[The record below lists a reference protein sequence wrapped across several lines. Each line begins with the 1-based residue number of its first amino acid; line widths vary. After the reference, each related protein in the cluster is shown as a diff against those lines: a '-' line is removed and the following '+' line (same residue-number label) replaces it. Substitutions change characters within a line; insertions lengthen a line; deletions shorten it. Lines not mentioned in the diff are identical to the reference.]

1 MYSINRK
8 QYDVSW
14 FKPVCKAYRDSSY
27 SLYVI
32 QKKEKEK
39 KDEKIT
45 TLVLSLVLVLAMSIT
60 AFAATPN
67 DDVKAALKEAGVTGE
82 YYDQAVKFLAN
93 NELTAEQAT
102 AVKNE
107 IKAAKATAGDAKS
120 VADLSADQISKIKAN
135 IETAAHAVGAKV
147 SFADKT
153 ISVTDA
159 KGTQY
164 TVSSN
169 PVKATGAT
177 TTATVAGIAVLAMGL
192 VACGVAVSKKRFA

>member
-1 MYSINRK
+1 MK
-8 QYDVSW
+8 
-14 FKPVCKAYRDSSY
+14 
-27 SLYVI
+27 
-32 QKKEKEK
+32 
-39 KDEKIT
+39 KIT

-102 AVKNE
+102 AGE
-107 IKAAKATAGDAKS
+107 AKS

-135 IETAAHAVGAKV
+135 IETAAAKVGAKV

>member
-1 MYSINRK
+1 MK
-8 QYDVSW
+8 
-14 FKPVCKAYRDSSY
+14 
-27 SLYVI
+27 
-32 QKKEKEK
+32 
-39 KDEKIT
+39 KIT

-60 AFAATPN
+60 AFAAIPN
-67 DDVKAALKEAGVTGE
+67 DDVKAALTEAGVTGE

-107 IKAAKATAGDAKS
+107 IKAAKATAG
-120 VADLSADQISKIKAN
+120 LSADQISKIKAN
-135 IETAAHAVGAKV
+135 IETAAAKVGAKV

>member
-1 MYSINRK
+1 MFNLQR
-8 QYDVSW
+8 
-14 FKPVCKAYRDSSY
+14 FFHR
-27 SLYVI
+27 
-32 QKKEKEK
+32 
-39 KDEKIT
+39 
-45 TLVLSLVLVLAMSIT
+45 LVLSLVLVLAMSIT

-93 NELTAEQAT
+93 NELTAEQAE
-102 AVKNE
+102 AVVYQVKEAKKN
-107 IKAAKATAGDAKS
+107 AGDAKS
-120 VADLSADQISKIKAN
+120 VADLSADQISKIKTNITIAAN
-135 IETAAHAVGAKV
+135 AVGAKV
-147 SFADKT
+147 SFANKT

>member
-1 MYSINRK
+1 MK
-8 QYDVSW
+8 
-14 FKPVCKAYRDSSY
+14 
-27 SLYVI
+27 
-32 QKKEKEK
+32 
-39 KDEKIT
+39 KIT

-67 DDVKAALKEAGVTGE
+67 DEVKAALTEAGVTGE

-120 VADLSADQISKIKAN
+120 VADLISKIKAN

>member
-1 MYSINRK
+1 MK
-8 QYDVSW
+8 
-14 FKPVCKAYRDSSY
+14 
-27 SLYVI
+27 
-32 QKKEKEK
+32 
-39 KDEKIT
+39 KIT

-67 DDVKAALKEAGVTGE
+67 DDVKAALTEAGVTGE

-107 IKAAKATAGDAKS
+107 IKAAKATAGEAKS
-120 VADLSADQISKIKAN
+120 VADLSADQISKTNITVAAN
-135 IETAAHAVGAKV
+135 AVGAKV

>member
-1 MYSINRK
+1 M
-8 QYDVSW
+8 
-14 FKPVCKAYRDSSY
+14 F
-27 SLYVI
+27 I
-32 QKKEKEK
+32 QKKKRRK

-67 DDVKAALKEAGVTGE
+67 DDVKAALTEAGVTGE

-107 IKAAKATAGDAKS
+107 IKAAKATAGEAKS

-135 IETAAHAVGAKV
+135 IETAAAKVGAKV

-164 TVSSN
+164 HL
-169 PVKATGAT
+169 
-177 TTATVAGIAVLAMGL
+177 IQLRLQELLQQLLLLVLL
-192 VACGVAVSKKRFA
+192 Y

>member
-1 MYSINRK
+1 MK
-8 QYDVSW
+8 
-14 FKPVCKAYRDSSY
+14 
-27 SLYVI
+27 
-32 QKKEKEK
+32 
-39 KDEKIT
+39 KIT

-93 NELTAEQAT
+93 NELTAEQVYQ
-102 AVKNE
+102 VKE
-107 IKAAKATAGDAKS
+107 AKKNAGDAKS
-120 VADLSADQISKIKAN
+120 VADLSADQISKIKTNITIAAN
-135 IETAAHAVGAKV
+135 AVGAKV
-147 SFADKT
+147 SFANKT

>member
-1 MYSINRK
+1 MK
-8 QYDVSW
+8 
-14 FKPVCKAYRDSSY
+14 
-27 SLYVI
+27 
-32 QKKEKEK
+32 
-39 KDEKIT
+39 KIT

-93 NELTAEQAT
+93 NELTAEQAE
-102 AVKNE
+102 AKKN
-107 IKAAKATAGDAKS
+107 AGDAKS
-120 VADLSADQISKIKAN
+120 VADLSADQISKIKTNITIAAN
-135 IETAAHAVGAKV
+135 AVGAKV

>member
-1 MYSINRK
+1 MK
-8 QYDVSW
+8 
-14 FKPVCKAYRDSSY
+14 
-27 SLYVI
+27 
-32 QKKEKEK
+32 
-39 KDEKIT
+39 KIT

-102 AVKNE
+102 AVKM
-107 IKAAKATAGDAKS
+107 KSRQLRQLLVMAKS

-135 IETAAHAVGAKV
+135 IETAAAKVGAKV
-147 SFADKT
+147 SFANKT

>member
-1 MYSINRK
+1 MAFDSLSEKLQNI
-8 QYDVSW
+8 
-14 FKPVCKAYRDSSY
+14 FKNLRGKGR
-27 SLYVI
+27 
-32 QKKEKEK
+32 
-39 KDEKIT
+39 
-45 TLVLSLVLVLAMSIT
+45 LSEA
-60 AFAATPN
+60 
-67 DDVKAALKEAGVTGE
+67 DVKAALKEAGVTGE

-107 IKAAKATAGDAKS
+107 IKAAKATAGEAKS

-135 IETAAHAVGAKV
+135 IETAAAKVGAKV

-169 PVKATGAT
+169 PVKGVMNHITVTLLNLNLFALSVKENLVIFISQITIIYNLFCITNKQAAT
-177 TTATVAGIAVLAMGL
+177 LN
-192 VACGVAVSKKRFA
+192 K

>member
-1 MYSINRK
+1 MK
-8 QYDVSW
+8 
-14 FKPVCKAYRDSSY
+14 
-27 SLYVI
+27 
-32 QKKEKEK
+32 
-39 KDEKIT
+39 KIT

-67 DDVKAALKEAGVTGE
+67 DDVKAALTEAGVTGE

-93 NELTAEQAT
+93 NELTA
-102 AVKNE
+102 VKNE
-107 IKAAKATAGDAKS
+107 IKAAKATAGEAKS

-135 IETAAHAVGAKV
+135 IETAAAKVGAKV

>member
-1 MYSINRK
+1 MK
-8 QYDVSW
+8 
-14 FKPVCKAYRDSSY
+14 
-27 SLYVI
+27 
-32 QKKEKEK
+32 
-39 KDEKIT
+39 KIT

-67 DDVKAALKEAGVTGE
+67 DDVKAALTEAGVTGE

-102 AVKNE
+102 AGE
-107 IKAAKATAGDAKS
+107 AKS

-135 IETAAHAVGAKV
+135 IETAAAKVGAKV

>member
-1 MYSINRK
+1 MK
-8 QYDVSW
+8 
-14 FKPVCKAYRDSSY
+14 
-27 SLYVI
+27 
-32 QKKEKEK
+32 
-39 KDEKIT
+39 KIT

-67 DDVKAALKEAGVTGE
+67 DEVKAALTEAGVTGE

-93 NELTAEQAT
+93 NELTAEQ
-102 AVKNE
+102 
-107 IKAAKATAGDAKS
+107 ATAGDAKS

-164 TVSSN
+164 AVSSN

>member
-1 MYSINRK
+1 MK
-8 QYDVSW
+8 
-14 FKPVCKAYRDSSY
+14 
-27 SLYVI
+27 
-32 QKKEKEK
+32 
-39 KDEKIT
+39 KIT

-67 DDVKAALKEAGVTGE
+67 DEVKAALTEAGE

>member
-1 MYSINRK
+1 MK
-8 QYDVSW
+8 
-14 FKPVCKAYRDSSY
+14 
-27 SLYVI
+27 
-32 QKKEKEK
+32 
-39 KDEKIT
+39 KIT

-67 DDVKAALKEAGVTGE
+67 DDVKE

-107 IKAAKATAGDAKS
+107 IKAAKATAGEAKS

-135 IETAAHAVGAKV
+135 IETAAAKVGAKV

>member
-1 MYSINRK
+1 MK
-8 QYDVSW
+8 
-14 FKPVCKAYRDSSY
+14 
-27 SLYVI
+27 
-32 QKKEKEK
+32 
-39 KDEKIT
+39 KIT

-67 DDVKAALKEAGVTGE
+67 DEVKAALTEAGVTGTYFDE
-82 YYDQAVKFLAN
+82 AVKFLAN
-93 NELTAEQAT
+93 NTLTADQAEVVV
-102 AVKNE
+102 AQ
-107 IKAAKATAGDAKS
+107 IKEAKKTAGEAKS

-135 IETAAHAVGAKV
+135 IETAAAKVDAKV
-147 SFADKT
+147 SFDNKT

-159 KGTQY
+159 KGNPY

>member
-1 MYSINRK
+1 MITGT
-8 QYDVSW
+8 
-14 FKPVCKAYRDSSY
+14 
-27 SLYVI
+27 LY
-32 QKKEKEK
+32 
-39 KDEKIT
+39 
-45 TLVLSLVLVLAMSIT
+45 
-60 AFAATPN
+60 FPAA
-67 DDVKAALKEAGVTGE
+67 
-82 YYDQAVKFLAN
+82 
-93 NELTAEQAT
+93 

>member
-1 MYSINRK
+1 MK
-8 QYDVSW
+8 
-14 FKPVCKAYRDSSY
+14 
-27 SLYVI
+27 
-32 QKKEKEK
+32 
-39 KDEKIT
+39 KIT

-93 NELTAEQAT
+93 NELTAEQAE
-102 AVKNE
+102 AVVYQVKEAKKN
-107 IKAAKATAGDAKS
+107 AGDAKS
-120 VADLSADQISKIKAN
+120 VADQISKIKTNITIAAN
-135 IETAAHAVGAKV
+135 AAGAKV

>member
-1 MYSINRK
+1 M
-8 QYDVSW
+8 
-14 FKPVCKAYRDSSY
+14 F
-27 SLYVI
+27 I
-32 QKKEKEK
+32 QKKKRRK
-39 KDEKIT
+39 KDEIIT

-67 DDVKAALKEAGVTGE
+67 DDVKAALTEAGVTGE

-107 IKAAKATAGDAKS
+107 IKAAKATAGEAKS

-135 IETAAHAVGAKV
+135 IETAAAKVGAKV

>member
-1 MYSINRK
+1 MK
-8 QYDVSW
+8 
-14 FKPVCKAYRDSSY
+14 
-27 SLYVI
+27 
-32 QKKEKEK
+32 
-39 KDEKIT
+39 KIT

-67 DDVKAALKEAGVTGE
+67 DDVKAALDKAGVTGT
-82 YYDQAVKFLAN
+82 YLDQAVKFLAN
-93 NELTAEQAT
+93 NTLTAEQAKVVV
-102 AVKNE
+102 AQIE
-107 IKAAKATAGDAKS
+107 EAKTTAGDAKS
-120 VADLSADQISKIKAN
+120 VSDLSADQISKIKAN
-135 IETAAHAVGAKV
+135 IEAAAKEVGAKV
-147 SFADKT
+147 SFANKT

>member
-1 MYSINRK
+1 MK
-8 QYDVSW
+8 
-14 FKPVCKAYRDSSY
+14 
-27 SLYVI
+27 
-32 QKKEKEK
+32 
-39 KDEKIT
+39 KIT

-67 DDVKAALKEAGVTGE
+67 DEVKAALTEAGVTGE

-107 IKAAKATAGDAKS
+107 IKAAKATAGDAK
-120 VADLSADQISKIKAN
+120 ISKIKAN

-164 TVSSN
+164 TVSFN

>member
-1 MYSINRK
+1 MK
-8 QYDVSW
+8 
-14 FKPVCKAYRDSSY
+14 
-27 SLYVI
+27 
-32 QKKEKEK
+32 
-39 KDEKIT
+39 KIT

-67 DDVKAALKEAGVTGE
+67 DDVKAALTEAGVTGTYLDE
-82 YYDQAVKFLAN
+82 AVKFLAN
-93 NELTAEQAT
+93 NTLTADQAEVVV
-102 AVKNE
+102 AQ
-107 IKAAKATAGDAKS
+107 IKEAKKTAGEAKS

-135 IETAAHAVGAKV
+135 IETAAAKVGAKV

-159 KGTQY
+159 KGNPY

>member
-1 MYSINRK
+1 MK
-8 QYDVSW
+8 
-14 FKPVCKAYRDSSY
+14 
-27 SLYVI
+27 
-32 QKKEKEK
+32 
-39 KDEKIT
+39 KIT

-67 DDVKAALKEAGVTGE
+67 DDVKAALTEAG
-82 YYDQAVKFLAN
+82 AVKFLAN

-107 IKAAKATAGDAKS
+107 IKAAKATAGEAKS

-135 IETAAHAVGAKV
+135 IETAAAKVGAKV

>member
-1 MYSINRK
+1 MMYSINRK
-8 QYDVSW
+8 QYDVNW
-14 FKPVCKAYRDSSY
+14 FKPVYKAYRDSSY

-32 QKKEKEK
+32 QKKMK
-39 KDEKIT
+39 KIT

-93 NELTAEQAT
+93 NELTAEQAE
-102 AVKNE
+102 AVVYQVKEAKKN
-107 IKAAKATAGDAKS
+107 AGDAKS
-120 VADLSADQISKIKAN
+120 VADLSADQISKIKTNITIAAN
-135 IETAAHAVGAKV
+135 AVGAKV

-153 ISVTDA
+153 VSVTDA

>member
-1 MYSINRK
+1 MK
-8 QYDVSW
+8 
-14 FKPVCKAYRDSSY
+14 
-27 SLYVI
+27 
-32 QKKEKEK
+32 
-39 KDEKIT
+39 KIT

-67 DDVKAALKEAGVTGE
+67 DEVKAALTEAGVTGE

-177 TTATVAGIAVLAMGL
+177 TTATFAVIAVLAMGL